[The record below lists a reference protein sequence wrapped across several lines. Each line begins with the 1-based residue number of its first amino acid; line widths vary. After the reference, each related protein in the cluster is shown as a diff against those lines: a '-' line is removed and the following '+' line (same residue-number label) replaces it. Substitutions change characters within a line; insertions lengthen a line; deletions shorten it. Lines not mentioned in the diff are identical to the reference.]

1 MTHQPRIRYGIL
13 DDFGEVIRWTFT
25 KPVGRAYITQ
35 RRPSDYEVACKLG
48 DAPW

>member
-1 MTHQPRIRYGIL
+1 MTRRPRVRYGIL

-25 KPVGRAYITQ
+25 KPVGRQFITQ
-35 RRPSDYEVACKLG
+35 RRPSDYEQACKLG